1 MSAVKRRADHLVV
14 ERGLAES
21 RTKAQALIL
30 AGEIVASGGGLG
42 DRRVEKPGDLLRED
56 VDLRLK
62 GEGLRFVSRGGL
74 KVEKALDAYALN
86 PEGFRCLDLGASTG
100 GFTDCLLQRG
110 AREVVAV
117 DVGWGQ
123 LHEKLRQ
130 DARVTSYERVN
141 ARELP
146 ASLGSFDL
154 LVADLSFISLR
165 LVLPGAVPFVRE
177 GGLLVLLVKPQ
188 FECGR
193 EWVEKGGVVRDEAAR
208 QRAVDEVAGEL
219 VRLGCD
225 VVGHVASPLLGPA
238 GNVEFL
244 LVARRGPEATRLGA

>member
-1 MSAVKRRADHLVV
+1 MSVLKRRADQLVL

-30 AGEIVASGGGLG
+30 AGDIVASGGGAG
-42 DRRVEKPGDLLRED
+42 DRRVDKPGDLLRDD

-74 KVEKALDAYALN
+74 KVEKALDAFALD
-86 PEGFRCLDLGASTG
+86 PTGLRCLDLGASTG

-130 DARVTSYERVN
+130 DARVTSFERVN
-141 ARELP
+141 ARDLP
-146 ASLGSFDL
+146 PAIGRFDL

-165 LVLPGAVPFVRE
+165 LVLPGAVPFVNE
-177 GGLLVLLVKPQ
+177 GGHLVLLVKPQ

-193 EWVEKGGVVRDEAAR
+193 EWVEKGGVVRDVAAR
-208 QRAVDEVAGEL
+208 QRAVDDVSREL
-219 VRLGCD
+219 VNLGCRI
-225 VVGHVASPLLGPA
+225 VGHVESPILGPA

-244 LVARRGPEATRLGA
+244 LVARRD